1 MSTFKIGDIVDVTG
15 KGLMFQGQQ
24 GQVVAVTTDDQAV
37 ETIHVWHGT
46 ECDHLLDYQGRQL
59 LDPSTAKEPPT
70 AERYA
75 RDSRIQRYI
84 KADLTKVDGW
94 NPEIVANRLF
104 GNHWHSFTVLRPT
117 ALCHI
122 NGCRNPVQ
130 KKQTFFNLW
139 GLVMV
144 LTTCEDCHRRNH
156 GVCGDDFSKA

>member
-1 MSTFKIGDIVDVTG
+1 MSTFKIGDIVEVVG
-15 KGLMFQGQQ
+15 KDLNFRGQQ
-24 GQVVAVTTDDQAV
+24 GQVVAITSDAENGDTV
-37 ETIHVWHGT
+37 HVWHGA
-46 ECDHLLDYQGRQL
+46 ECDHLLEYHERQL

-75 RDSRIQRYI
+75 RDSRTQRYI
-84 KADLTKVDGW
+84 EADLTKVDGW

-104 GNHWHSFTVLRPT
+104 GGHWHSLTVLRPT
-117 ALCHI
+117 AHCHI
-122 NGCRNPVQ
+122 KGCGNPVQ
-130 KKQTFFNLW
+130 KKQTFFNCN